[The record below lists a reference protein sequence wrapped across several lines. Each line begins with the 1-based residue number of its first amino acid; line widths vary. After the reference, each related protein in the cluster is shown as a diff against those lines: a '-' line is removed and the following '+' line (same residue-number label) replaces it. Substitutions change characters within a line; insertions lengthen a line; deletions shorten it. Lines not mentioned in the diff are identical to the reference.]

1 MQRGLMLETTQL
13 FWTITG
19 GDECNGNIFGKFEEF
34 LLDKANER
42 VNKLLDLR
50 LFWLEVV
57 HY

>member
-1 MQRGLMLETTQL
+1 MLETTQL

-19 GDECNGNIFGKFEEF
+19 GDECDGNIFGKFEEF

-42 VNKLLDLR
+42 VNKLLDFR